1 MTLIGIDPG
10 TSCGWAATV
19 DGRRVGSGAWDLRP
33 RRHEGGGMRYLRAR
47 THFRELVGHL
57 RDGGTVDAVAY
68 EEVRRHAGT
77 DAAHVYGGIVAMIGA
92 ECEALKIPYRGI
104 PVATV
109 KRLAT
114 GSGRA
119 GKGEMVAAM
128 LDDVGIEPATDDEAD
143 AWWIVRALG
152 VELGES

>member
-1 MTLIGIDPG
+1 
-10 TSCGWAATV
+10 
-19 DGRRVGSGAWDLRP
+19 
-33 RRHEGGGMRYLRAR
+33 MRYLRAR
-47 THFRELVGHL
+47 THFRELVSHL

-77 DAAHVYGGIVAMIGA
+77 DAAHVYGGIIAMIGA

-109 KRLAT
+109 KKLAT
-114 GSGRA
+114 GKGRA
-119 GKGEMVAAM
+119 AKDEMIAAM
-128 LDDVGIEPATDDEAD
+128 QAATGVEPGTDDEAD

-152 VELGES
+152 AELGES